1 VSGVAAERAWAA
13 AGPADRS
20 LLWLTLALVAFG
32 LLMVYSSS
40 SVLSL
45 VNFDRSHAYLESQA
59 VKAVLGIAAMLVLA
73 RLDYHVWP
81 RVAGPLLWASLA
93 TLAVTVLPG
102 SERIAPE
109 VQGARRWIALP
120 GLSFQPSEVV
130 KLASV
135 LWLASAVV
143 RRGGELDRFA
153 SGPLPL
159 CVPPALAV
167 GVLVLQPDFG
177 SALFLGLIVAATLFL
192 GGVRLRHLAALAASA
207 APLFAWL
214 AVSEPYRLRRLL
226 AFRDPEKY
234 LDSLSYQV
242 HQSLISLGS
251 GGLLGVGIGSSRQ
264 KFLFLPEAHTDF
276 IFAIVGEELGFLGA
290 GLVLLAFVLLAR
302 AGARIARR
310 APDDL
315 GLVLGGGLTALLV
328 LGGLFNIGVATGNL
342 PTTGLTLP
350 FLSYGAT
357 SLTVSLAAV
366 GILLNISRPR
376 RASARVRP
384 ARRPRP
390 RAGAAPAGRPLLP
403 TAAALRSPSGGR
415 GSPARGVAAPRHA
428 SAAPPSS
435 PRSSSKAAPHAP
447 ARAAAARAAG
457 RSR

>member
-1 VSGVAAERAWAA
+1 MSAGAGERAWTA
-13 AGPADRS
+13 AGPADRP

-45 VNFDRSHAYLESQA
+45 VNFERSHAYLESQA
-59 VKAVLGIAAMLVLA
+59 VKAAVGLAAMAALA

-81 RVAGPLLWASLA
+81 RIAGPLLWASLGL
-93 TLAVTVLPG
+93 LALTVVPG
-102 SERIAPE
+102 TERIAPE
-109 VQGARRWIALP
+109 IQGARRWIALP
-120 GLSFQPSEVV
+120 GFSFQPSEVV
-130 KLASV
+130 KIACV
-135 LWLASAVV
+135 LWIASTVV
-143 RRGGELDRFA
+143 ARTEALDRFA
-153 SGPLPL
+153 TGPLPL
-159 CVPPALAV
+159 CAPPAAAA
-167 GVLVLQPDFG
+167 GMLVLQPDFG
-177 SALFLGLIVAATLFL
+177 SALFLALVVAATLFL

-207 APLFAWL
+207 VPLFVWL

-366 GILLNISRPR
+366 GILLNVSRPR
-376 RASARVRP
+376 RAADRVLP
-384 ARRPRP
+384 ARRPR
-390 RAGAAPAGRPLLP
+390 ASGGAAPARPLLP
-403 TAAALRSPSGGR
+403 SAAALRSPAARAGARRAR
-415 GSPARGVAAPRHA
+415 GSRPRPAGSSDRGGVAARIP
-428 SAAPPSS
+428 
-435 PRSSSKAAPHAP
+435 
-447 ARAAAARAAG
+447 
-457 RSR
+457 